1 MKDILLLV
9 GIILSII
16 LSIFIAV
23 TPFLYPIVKIF
34 LFLIIGFGL
43 HLVKK
48 DLNKWGAKNLQIKEL
63 KEIKLLYK
71 I

>member
-1 MKDILLLV
+1 MKDILLSV

-16 LSIFIAV
+16 LSFFIAA

-48 DLNKWGAKNLQIKEL
+48 DLNK
-63 KEIKLLYK
+63 
-71 I
+71 